1 MPSCELTIKWG
12 RWLLVLYLSFQADN
26 VLFIIINIAWSST
39 DAAVTS
45 SGRCI
50 LLLQLGNPDHQETLG
65 LLILLFFFFF
75 FICNDH
81 QLLCNNSSPV
91 ICVSLP
97 EASQKQFCYEVVL
110 TQKARVWVM
119 HAVWGV
125 QAEIGPDGIVMS
137 VQHAKHCCLYSKSKL
152 FSKEGSNICA
162 SHVALVVLCSGIAN
176 TKATGIRAACNNEV
190 VLTRCLSCSSNA
202 QQATLLPLLTENTNT
217 LREVSRLGRNHCWLF
232 LEPREVHTLWTNRS

>member
-1 MPSCELTIKWG
+1 MLQWHHQGVVFYFCNWEILTIRKPWDF
-12 RWLLVLYLSFQADN
+12 LYCF
-26 VLFIIINIAWSST
+26 
-39 DAAVTS
+39 
-45 SGRCI
+45 
-50 LLLQLGNPDHQETLG
+50 
-65 LLILLFFFFF
+65 FFFFF